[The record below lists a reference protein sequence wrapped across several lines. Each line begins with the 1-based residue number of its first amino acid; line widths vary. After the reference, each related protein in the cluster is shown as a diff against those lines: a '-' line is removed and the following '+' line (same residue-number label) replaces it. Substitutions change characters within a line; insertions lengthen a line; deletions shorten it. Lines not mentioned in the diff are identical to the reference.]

1 MSSEQRNY
9 RRFPLHY
16 RAEHWIMVTAFVV
29 LAITGLV
36 QKYAFAGISLAI
48 IGALGGIENVRILHR
63 IAATVMM
70 IEAVYHIGLIGYNL
84 LVRRTRWSLMLNPD
98 DLRNAW
104 GSLLFNLGQRKDRPK
119 QGRYTFEEKFEYFAI
134 LWGMAVMIVTGFAL
148 WNPIATAAALPG
160 EAIPAAKVV
169 HSNEALLAVLAI
181 IVWHIYHVHLR
192 SFNKNMFT
200 GKMSEEEMRDEHP
213 LELEALQATD
223 ASDHTPTLDPGYRT
237 RRTRFL
243 ATYGVIAAL
252 LLVGIYVF
260 VTFEQSAIETVT
272 PIESVTV
279 FTPPE
284 APAQPVLVSFDSPM
298 TSWDNGI
305 GQFFAVR
312 CTLCHGGRVP
322 LSGLNLTSY
331 ESAMLGGSEVP
342 AIVPNNPD
350 GSGIIQRHIH
360 GDHPAVMT
368 SEEFDRVYAWIAAG
382 APR

>member
-1 MSSEQRNY
+1 MSSEQRKY

-48 IGALGGIENVRILHR
+48 IGALGGIENVRIIHR

-70 IEAVYHIGLIGYNL
+70 VEAVYHIGLIGYNL

-104 GSLLFNLGQRKDRPK
+104 GSLLFNLGLRKDRPK

-181 IVWHIYHVHLR
+181 IVWHMYHVHLR
-192 SFNKNMFT
+192 SFNKSMFT

-213 LELEALQATD
+213 LELEALQAAD

-260 VTFEQSAIETVT
+260 VTFEQTAIETVA
-272 PIESVTV
+272 PVESVTV

-331 ESAMLGGSEVP
+331 ESAMLGGSDVP

-368 SEEFDRVYAWIAAG
+368 PEEFDRVYAWIAAG